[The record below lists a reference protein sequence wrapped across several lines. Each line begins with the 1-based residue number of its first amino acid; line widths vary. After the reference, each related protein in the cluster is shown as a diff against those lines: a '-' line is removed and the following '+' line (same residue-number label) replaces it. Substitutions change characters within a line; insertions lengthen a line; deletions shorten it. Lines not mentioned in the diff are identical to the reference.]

1 MFLDNIDFKNLFIID
16 VNELNIENYDLV
28 LVYELINI
36 NDFIGLIKINLKY
49 KFYEM
54 FLDLILNLEK
64 EVFIRKEDF
73 KM

>member
-64 EVFIRKEDF
+64 EVLIRKEDF